1 MKVLA
6 LLLAL
11 FVVGCSGHDVI
22 ELDCSR
28 DLRNQIESA
37 PAHSELVADPDCE
50 FNVRKMIRVRRPLTI
65 RGLHAKLQQGIGNV
79 PLMSIQSEGFVM
91 TDFEL
96 RGNVG
101 SVPFRDREP
110 LVLVT
115 RGGFSIER
123 GVLRDSSQ
131 NGITIQ
137 PMKSHA
143 YDIVG
148 GVVRDLVGYSNAR
161 DLVSITGY
169 GSGLAVSRN
178 IVAENL
184 RAYDQVERG
193 TIEVTDGAKDVFI
206 RDIFAENCF
215 YAAALQDHDEGV
227 PDSGAHVNRVFISN
241 VIATRCTFAI
251 HSETFIA
258 GHGDITINGV
268 VARACQNAVLL
279 DRMNRLV
286 LSDVRVING
295 RNESTQ
301 VDIAHAKYVTLRDLH
316 FFGGVGRS
324 SAITLRQ
331 VEKARVYA
339 VTLGDDT
346 KFKYGITVNATV
358 GKTQAF
364 STLEFDSTD
373 LEAARNQE
381 IRYYRFRG
389 DGS

>member
-1 MKVLA
+1 MKTFA
-6 LLLAL
+6 LLFAL
-11 FVVGCSGHDVI
+11 FVVGCSCHEVI
-22 ELDCSR
+22 ELNCSR
-28 DLRNQIESA
+28 DLRTQIESA
-37 PAHSELVADPDCE
+37 PAHSELVADPTCQWT
-50 FNVRKMIRVRRPLTI
+50 VRKMIRVRRPVTI
-65 RGLHAKLQQGIGNV
+65 RGLHAKLGSGIGNV
-79 PLMSIQSEGFVM
+79 PLMSVQSEGFTM
-91 TDFEL
+91 TDFEFI
-96 RGNVG
+96 GNVG
-101 SVPFRDREP
+101 TVAFKDREP
-110 LVLVT
+110 LIWVT

-123 GVLRDSSQ
+123 GIMRDSSQ

-137 PMKSHA
+137 PMKSHQ

-169 GSGLAVSRN
+169 GSGEAVARN

-184 RAYDQVERG
+184 RAYDQIERG

-206 RDIFAENCF
+206 RDIYAENCF
-215 YAAALQDHDEGV
+215 YAAALQDHDEFT

-251 HSETFIA
+251 HSEAFIA

-268 VARACQNAVLL
+268 VARACKNAVLL

-286 LSDVRVING
+286 LSDVKVLNG
-295 RNESTQ
+295 RNQSTQ
-301 VDIAHAKYVTLRDLH
+301 VDIAHAKYVTLRDIH

-331 VEKARVYA
+331 VEKARVFG

-358 GKTQAF
+358 GKTKAF

-381 IRYYRFRG
+381 IRYYRFYG